1 MKYRRA
7 IPAIC
12 LSALTAGFPL
22 ITTIS
27 YASSKPYYCKYP
39 PARGL
44 RPNQQQ
50 ICDSDQEA
58 KNNEQKP
65 PEEVTYPLEKY
76 KYIFSEVPP
85 QAAGPGQQF
94 PFSIESKDG
103 SILRIV
109 YFENRKPTKQIIS
122 NQIVSW
128 TSGATN
134 TGTDSKALTGAAVQG
149 IIGLVAFWP
158 SLLLV
163 PWMLSKSQ
171 YTITPYQ
178 LIYVNEYGVDSS
190 FMFYGSN
197 NQASMNAL
205 FKDLTGL
212 DSGIRR
218 SNAEIRQTRLDGL
231 NKSELKLIELK
242 MPITVGDTRKPW
254 CSYLDLSGTSQ
265 DVNAY
270 KKQLS
275 LINRVRENLEL
286 PPYEE
291 TINSA
296 SSDGWSNHLEANPGL
311 KAWAEANPTMAE
323 KTKSCN

>member
-27 YASSKPYYCKYP
+27 YASSKPYYCKHP

-58 KNNEQKP
+58 KNNDQKP
-65 PEEVTYPLEKY
+65 PDEVTYPLEKY
-76 KYIFSEVPP
+76 KYIFSEVPN

-128 TSGATN
+128 TSGATT
-134 TGTDSKALTGAAVQG
+134 TGTDSRALAGAAV
-149 IIGLVAFWP
+149 GLITGLIFLP
-158 SLLLV
+158 NLLLV
-163 PWMLSKSQ
+163 PWSLMKSQ
-171 YTITPYQ
+171 YNITPYQ
-178 LIYVNEYGVDSS
+178 LIYVNEYGDDSS
-190 FMFYGSN
+190 FMFYGSGN
-197 NQASMNAL
+197 KASINAL

-218 SNAEIRQTRLDGL
+218 SNTEIRQSRLDGL

-275 LINRVRENLEL
+275 IINRVRENLEL

-296 SSDGWSNHLEANPGL
+296 SSDGWSNHLEANQGL

-323 KTKSCN
+323 KAKSCN